1 MQPLVALVQCGFAHL
16 SYETDTPA
24 TRGEIASFDPSTG
37 KRFHSQPL
45 FHRRWLAGEQ
55 AISLIV

>member
-1 MQPLVALVQCGFAHL
+1 VKPLIIHSEAIAELDSA
-16 SYETDTPA
+16 
-24 TRGEIASFDPSTG
+24 IASFDPSTA

-55 AISLIV
+55 AIALQSPFE